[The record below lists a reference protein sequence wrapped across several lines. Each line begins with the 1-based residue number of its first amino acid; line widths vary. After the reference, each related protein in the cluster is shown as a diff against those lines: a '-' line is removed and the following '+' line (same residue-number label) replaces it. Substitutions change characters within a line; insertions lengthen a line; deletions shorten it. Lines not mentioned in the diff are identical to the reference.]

1 MSPSYVA
8 KSEVELVSATWQTSV
23 SSRMI
28 IMHELT
34 AKTKKEDVPT
44 KPNVRSP
51 PPPGPSVLHFA
62 FSFQP
67 IKSTSVKRKKKVLF
81 QLINLVIIISPWP

>member
-51 PPPGPSVLHFA
+51 HHRALPFC
-62 FSFQP
+62 
-67 IKSTSVKRKKKVLF
+67 
-81 QLINLVIIISPWP
+81 ISRSHSNP